1 MKRCRLAGLVFAFA
15 VAGCSAGTVSGTGT
29 AASHPAGPAAVITT
43 AGARQVLAQFTSG
56 VNQAQRT
63 ADTGVLARYVAGS
76 SYQIRAT
83 AFKDPAIKRSPTES
97 FDQPRF
103 YIPFQTSY
111 PAWFAVHAQDTY
123 LVFAKASA
131 SARWLE
137 VYEPAGHATV
147 PAIAT
152 DRNGNAVPAGQ
163 LALAP
168 DALPAAQAKYLDPP
182 VPAASRRP
190 CPPGTSKVVA
200 AKLGCV
206 VATPV
211 PAAGTVTFS
220 DPAEVADLH
229 DRSVFN
235 SHGKGELTITNHH
248 ATTSDQVYALR
259 TTGGGALVFYD
270 LSAAMVLSPGA
281 GFAGLF
287 SIDYPDL
294 ITKGKN
300 EDASF
305 EVDYREQFAV
315 YEPQGTPARP
325 QVVAQSGGAVGA
337 SCGGGH
343 CR

>member
-1 MKRCRLAGLVFAFA
+1 MKRCCVAGLVFAFA

-29 AASHPAGPAAVITT
+29 AASHRSGPPAVVTA

-56 VNQAQRT
+56 LNQAQRT
-63 ADTGVLARYVAGS
+63 GDTGVLARYVAGS

-83 AFKDPAIKRSPTES
+83 AFRDPAIKRSPAES

-137 VYEPAGHATV
+137 VFEPSTGHATV

-152 DRNGNAVPAGQ
+152 DRQGYAVTAPVGQAGR

-168 DALPAAQAKYLDPP
+168 DALPAAQTTYLNSLTP
-182 VPAASRRP
+182 VGTGQP
-190 CPPGTSKVVA
+190 CPPGTSKVLA
-200 AKLGCV
+200 ARLGC
-206 VATPV
+206 ALPTPK
-211 PAAGTVTFS
+211 TVTFAS
-220 DPAEVADLH
+220 SGLADLH
-229 DRSVFN
+229 DRAVFN
-235 SHGKGELTITNHH
+235 QHGKGELTIVNHH

-259 TTGGGALVFYD
+259 TTDGGVLVFYD
-270 LSAAMVLSPGA
+270 LTADMVLGT
-281 GFAGLF
+281 GFGVPF

-325 QVVAQSGGAVGA
+325 RVVGQFGGAVGA